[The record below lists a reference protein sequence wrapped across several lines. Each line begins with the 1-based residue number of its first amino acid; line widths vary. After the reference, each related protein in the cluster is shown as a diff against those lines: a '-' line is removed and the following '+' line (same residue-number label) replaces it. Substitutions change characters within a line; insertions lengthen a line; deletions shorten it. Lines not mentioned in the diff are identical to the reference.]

1 MILPSGHR
9 GAAGAAAAWR
19 RCDGAGWRGAVCGRR
34 DGAARMPV
42 TGAFR
47 TMTGA
52 AGYARLLFDRLFPK
66 RKNAGSRQKSQEKPV
81 KSCANS
87 R

>member
-1 MILPSGHR
+1 MEPV
-9 GAAGAAAAWR
+9 
-19 RCDGAGWRGAVCGRR
+19 GAVRCADGGTVRR
-34 DGAARMPV
+34 GCRSR
-42 TGAFR
+42 GAFR

>member
-1 MILPSGHR
+1 MEPV
-9 GAAGAAAAWR
+9 
-19 RCDGAGWRGAVCGRR
+19 GAVRCA
-34 DGAARMPV
+34 DGGTVRMPV

-47 TMTGA
+47 TMSGA

-66 RKNAGSRQKSQEKPV
+66 RKNTGSRQKSQEKPV